1 MNIQRIN
8 FTLTEVDLM
17 VPAGEEPPIEDS
29 VELNVANTQNAP
41 IFNLAGQQVS
51 KTVKGVYIQNGRKF
65 VVK

>member
-1 MNIQRIN
+1 
-8 FTLTEVDLM
+8 M